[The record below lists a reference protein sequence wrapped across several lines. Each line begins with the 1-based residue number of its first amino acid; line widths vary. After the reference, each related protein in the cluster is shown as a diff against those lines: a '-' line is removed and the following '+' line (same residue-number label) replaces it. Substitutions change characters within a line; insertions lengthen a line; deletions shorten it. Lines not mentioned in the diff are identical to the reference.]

1 MCFLSSDTNSS
12 PSCQFEVQFTSHLQP
27 ISAHLFFFLEIA
39 SQEADNK
46 HVMLKKRLATK
57 VRSARIWFGIIQFDQ
72 KCIFFFFFFYRG
84 VSIDSWLLL
93 QTGVLPPLLWAES
106 LPLLPSVDGRRS
118 GTSSRSA
125 AFNPFRWRRRFKTT
139 KMMITLPKMSPTMME
154 VGRITST
161 TKHFKW
167 VHVSPI

>member
-72 KCIFFFFFFYRG
+72 KCIFFFFFFFIVASLWTVGCFFRQECCLRCYERIRCRYCLRSTGGG
-84 VSIDSWLLL
+84 VEH
-93 QTGVLPPLLWAES
+93 PL
-106 LPLLPSVDGRRS
+106 DQRRS
-118 GTSSRSA
+118 IHFAGAAGSKRPKWWSRY
-125 AFNPFRWRRRFKTT
+125 P
-139 KMMITLPKMSPTMME
+139 
-154 VGRITST
+154 
-161 TKHFKW
+161 KW
-167 VHVSPI
+167 VQRWWKWAG